1 MKYFICLVFLFGLS
15 FSQIVDYSN
24 QKSWYGS
31 CNAVLTEEEILHN
44 KNEEIV
50 YNIQSP
56 ISINSENAKENLA
69 RKNKIKLL
77 ETHFTSLDNI
87 TREVMKNGKVRF
99 KFENVVNNFII
110 IEKDGEEYKFIFTDM
125 FVHCP
130 AEHNVNNLSNIQCEL
145 QLYHERNFLGQKDVQ
160 FKYLAV
166 SLLLSSAVA
175 DTALL
180 SSNSINFSNYFSKSS
195 QFYYYDGSNT
205 LPPCTEN
212 VTWLVLANSVP
223 TSNLQIAEL
232 ISVINANF
240 NGGNNRQVVELSA
253 ERKVYYLEGVSSY
266 ISLNFLIATLIS
278 LFLI

>member
-56 ISINSENAKENLA
+56 ISINSENAKKNLA

-240 NGGNNRQVVELSA
+240 NGGNNRQVIELSA
-253 ERKVYYLEGVSSY
+253 ERKVYYLEGISSY

>member
-1 MKYFICLVFLFGLS
+1 MKYFICLVFLFGIS

-110 IEKDGEEYKFIFTDM
+110 IEKNGEEYKFIFTDM

-232 ISVINANF
+232 ISVINTNF

>member
-1 MKYFICLVFLFGLS
+1 MKFLICLVLLFGIS
-15 FSQIVDYSN
+15 HSQIVDYSN

-44 KNEEIV
+44 KNNDIV

-56 ISINSENAKENLA
+56 ISINSENAQKNLA
-69 RKNKIKLL
+69 RKKGIKIL

-99 KFENVVNNFII
+99 KFENVVNNFIV
-110 IEKDGEEYKFIFTDM
+110 IEKDDEEYKFVFTDM

-130 AEHNVNNLSNIQCEL
+130 AEHNINNLSNIQCEL

-205 LPPCTEN
+205 LPPCSEN
-212 VTWLVLANSVP
+212 VTWLVLANSVQ
-223 TSNLQIAEL
+223 TSNLQISEL

-253 ERKVYYLEGVSSY
+253 ERKVYYLEGISSY
-266 ISLNFLIATLIS
+266 VSLNLLIATLIS